1 MEQRKELNIKGNTD
15 LNNFTNYPCMST
27 RFRLYSLTDGSS
39 DKQSNMKIGLIIVNE
54 VQFSGD
60 FFPNTVSESL
70 IL

>member
-1 MEQRKELNIKGNTD
+1 MHVNKIQAA
-15 LNNFTNYPCMST
+15 
-27 RFRLYSLTDGSS
+27 YSLTDGSS
-39 DKQSNMKIGLIIVNE
+39 DKQSNMKIGPIIVNE